1 VSDPSPEYGL
11 DSQGRPRPAPLSP
24 EQAALVEAHEK
35 MCWKMARRFG
45 WGLPKE
51 DVEDLAAE
59 FRMQL
64 VVAARFFEPGRG
76 YTFATYYMQCA
87 RQRMLRKARL
97 IRAGGVKVP
106 QRGPFIT
113 VKMAST
119 DERWEYGAGGG
130 RNSRRNRDDLKF
142 QIADYRRPARDDV
155 PDPLLHAW
163 CDPEYV
169 EQRKCL
175 HWRTRIV
182 LYLRVVECWSL
193 EEVGRVLGGISR
205 ERIRQIEQRSIEKM
219 ARSRRRSAAR
229 CSTPGDRPVTRTL
242 EELR

>member
-1 VSDPSPEYGL
+1 VNDPTSEYGL
-11 DSQGRPRPAPLSP
+11 DSRGRPRPAPLSP
-24 EQAALVEAHEK
+24 EQAALVAGHEA

-45 WGLPKE
+45 WGLPEE

-64 VVAARFFEPGRG
+64 VVAARFFDPAKG
-76 YTFATYYMQCA
+76 YTFTTYYMKCA

-97 IRAGGVKVP
+97 IRASGVKVP
-106 QRGPFIT
+106 QRGPFVT

-119 DERWEYGAGGG
+119 DERWEYGKSGGPG
-130 RNSRRNRDDLKF
+130 RGRRRKEELKY
-142 QIADYRRPARDDV
+142 QIADYRRPISDDV

-163 CDPEYV
+163 CDPEYA

-182 LYLRVVECWSL
+182 LYLRVVACWTL
-193 EEVGRVLGGISR
+193 EEVGEALGGLSR
-205 ERIRQIEQRSIEKM
+205 ERIRQIEDRAVEKM
-219 ARSRRRSAAR
+219 ARSRRLSEGR
-229 CSTPGDRPVTRTL
+229 TRTP
-242 EELR
+242 RGTP